1 MSVEESEKKTES
13 EIKMKLGD
21 IIKIESTNPDYN
33 SYFFVE
39 YIDDVIIK
47 IINVENGKKDTI
59 DLDQD
64 GCLTETTIQRIFLH
78 SRSDDDGF
86 ARQNGLLQD
95 TYVKL
100 IFDDNIEITGKITNL
115 EEDMIEILLTG
126 EENEKIYIDF
136 EYKGIP
142 KNIPLKT
149 ITIIEQPSISEVI
162 EKKIIK
168 ETSQETSQETA
179 SIEHGSEGEIYI
191 DIPENPKL
199 DINPP
204 IVFGKEIEFVVDT
217 GLWEQRYGIEMQTTD
232 LLNELLSTIPDS
244 SRTSTVMERVY
255 RIIRRFKE
263 LREQFSVFDENG
275 NVVSSKKVSALY
287 KPLVERMNNL
297 DINLKWII
305 PVVKQKTKLYIKS
318 MNNDEMIE
326 YSDINEEQEEYKN
339 SLEVYK
345 TTNNYPAFY
354 NAVNDMFTPFTQ
366 PLDKKY
372 TVNADLET
380 IVDNLENYYTHVYK
394 DSINTKKKRFFF
406 QRYNLGMT
414 KIGNKEMRSG
424 KSIYMRENMTKN
436 DALSI
441 KSVFMLPKPAI
452 QFSRINL
459 PGTDILSRCG
469 LSHNWMHYFAFL
481 NNRTNFKSIQ
491 LQNIDDEYDY
501 KKENDFLDTAM
512 SFNIPDNPSYE
523 TLLKAIIPMSA
534 SIIRLLK
541 SENIGYNFHDIIS
554 FYEPFMLYLD
564 TITYSGLSKIKEG
577 GPYQEMRFQIL
588 ENIKK
593 YDENFKK
600 KSRKYQSISK
610 SFEHIMQKTISMFVA
625 INLAMENQIKKDYK
639 LNEITTSSEV
649 LNKMLELD
657 NSNFYM
663 SMLSLSNTNL
673 YIPDLA
679 ELLEKSEY
687 GKDTFLKPNLCFT
700 RVIAKKYISIKSLVA
715 DNDNEDIYFDKEYDT
730 TPYNILKKYKEA
742 QAKQSPS
749 DFLDYFTTVLSKEHQ
764 INDEQL
770 AKTIIH
776 GKKKVE
782 ENNYAILVIYPKPI
796 SELSD
801 EEEESVK
808 IEADVKK
815 KVRYF
820 KRIGTR
826 WIEDEDMVDSELTNE
841 LLCNTDKNCSY
852 NKEICNAKETVE
864 NFTEKIKK
872 IQLLREKQI
881 KRIRAL
887 KELKTEE
894 FSLRAFSIG
903 KNIVLPEI
911 KTSPHA
917 ALRDKILGLKDLS
930 TKQEFIQKFVKN
942 FCRKPLANESVDWL
956 YCKETNTKL
965 LPSFF
970 DVLANIFFLD
980 VDLYEERLD
989 IIIATQGTKSDDGDA
1004 IIDKHSGYVIKY
1016 LDYVAQD
1023 EFDENGFVIKT
1034 HSIIEKN
1041 MSEILEDAIHAE
1053 IENNQTMPVV
1063 SEKKHFDNPIHEDIY
1078 KVSKAILKNL
1088 GIEFEKISDTIIS
1101 HTSRIITKY
1110 LASEERYNASIA
1122 GKEKKLKYK
1131 DYKNQQI
1138 FFFTVGITL
1147 IVYQTHIPSFQP
1159 KKTFPGCVYS
1169 LSGYPLDEVSG
1180 NKSGINYLCCVLE
1193 KMKNATTQP
1202 WKSVS
1207 KFTSEKFQE
1216 KISKDFLDKILKDAE
1231 IQHLLTLKRH
1241 YILTSP
1247 EVHHIPLEHRVEKW
1261 SLFQPPLIKSAV
1273 EKTVS
1278 GVSKTIGDEIRDTM
1292 KSGNADQHKYIGTLY
1307 KKIIEHTYLTIDD
1320 INAIVHDIGKDAL
1333 LKAGTIVFLENS
1345 CCESSVNRKVIDY
1358 FTEKTENIQ
1367 KCIDFVEKYEKI
1379 YDEIKSLTIPAFA
1392 AFKLVMSEPPP
1403 PLATVY
1409 NENNIYSAIIHYC
1422 KLKTNLPIP
1431 DDLETICQEKIV
1443 GLETMNMNQ
1452 TIDKLKE
1459 KYKNP
1464 TEIIMEL
1471 MKIISLRNRVEISFS
1486 DEDVPTFDDIFIR
1499 DNIDNLIKTALIND
1513 NTDALTVFLHDSIKT
1528 MQEEIQKYIREYN
1541 KGLKKTDSTNLFK
1554 FIENIHVW
1562 SDYKHMYPFIK
1573 NAVYNVIKVIP
1584 SIINNESLKNMD
1596 MENRNHWGFSG
1607 KHKDVLTGFVE
1618 KYFENVHKFKD
1629 NQNLSSFFKEIHDGE
1644 DFSDIELLVSQLPT
1658 IKFAE
1663 PVMHKIYN
1671 YCYLSVYYKI
1681 IQKSLTYELKI
1692 TLEEEQSTDFGIE
1705 VRAQDNRQYFC
1716 QEVSK
1721 LMADILKMD
1730 MENKKVINFNYAEL
1744 LDKYKKDVNAE
1755 KIQVTTEL
1763 GNMGNFEL
1771 GVENLMKEYKIGK
1784 WKENTG
1790 VFKYDPRYYDN
1801 EVSGGAKVDQG
1812 QVGQVEVE
1820 VDGDADEPNDLE
1832 EGDAENHFDNEM

>member
-1 MSVEESEKKTES
+1 MSVEEMEKKTESGKKTES

-39 YIDDVIIK
+39 YIDDEIIK
-47 IINVENGKKDTI
+47 ITNVENGKKETI

-64 GCLTETTIQRIFLH
+64 GCLTETTIQRIILH
-78 SRSDDDGF
+78 SRSDEDGY
-86 ARQNGLLQD
+86 ARQNGLLQE

-100 IFDDNIEITGKITNL
+100 VFADNIEITGKITTL

-126 EENEKIYIDF
+126 EEDEKIYIDF

-149 ITIIEQPSISEVI
+149 ITIIEQPSVSEVI
-162 EKKIIK
+162 EKKMIQENAIVE
-168 ETSQETSQETA
+168 ETSHETA
-179 SIEHGSEGEIYI
+179 SIEYGSEGEIYI
-191 DIPENPKL
+191 DIPNNPKL
-199 DINPP
+199 DITPP
-204 IVFGKEIEFVVDT
+204 VVFGKEIEFVADT
-217 GLWEQRYGIEMQTTD
+217 GVWEQRYGIEMQTTD
-232 LLNELLSTIPDS
+232 LLNELLSTIPDN

-255 RIIRRFKE
+255 RVIRRFKE

-287 KPLVERMNNL
+287 KPLVERMINL

-305 PVVKQKTKLYIKS
+305 PVVTQKTKLYT
-318 MNNDEMIE
+318 NEENETIE
-326 YSDINEEQEEYKN
+326 NSDINKEIEEYKN
-339 SLEVYK
+339 NLNVYK
-345 TTNNYPAFY
+345 TTNSYPAFY
-354 NAVNDMFTPFTQ
+354 NAVNDMFTPFAQ
-366 PLDKKY
+366 PFDKKY
-372 TVNADLET
+372 TVNAELET

-394 DSINTKKKRFFF
+394 DALNTKKKRFFF

-436 DALSI
+436 DAVSI

-459 PGTDILSRCG
+459 PGTNILSRAG
-469 LSHNWMHYFAFL
+469 LSHNWMYYFAFL
-481 NNRTNFKSIQ
+481 NKRTYFKSIQ
-491 LQNIDDEYDY
+491 LENVDEGYDY
-501 KKENDFLDTAM
+501 KKENDFLDTPI
-512 SFNIPDNPSYE
+512 SFDIPNEPNYE
-523 TLLKAIIPMSA
+523 SLLKTIIPMSA

-541 SENIGYNFHDIIS
+541 SEYIGYNFHDIIS

-577 GPYQEMRFQIL
+577 GPYQEMRIQIL

-593 YDENFKK
+593 YDEEFKK
-600 KSRKYQSISK
+600 KSKKYQSFPK
-610 SFEHIMQKTISMFVA
+610 GFAQKKNSFLSAE
-625 INLAMENQIKKDYK
+625 MEKIYK
-639 LNEITTSSEV
+639 LDETMSSTET

-657 NSNFYM
+657 NSKFYM
-663 SMLSLSNTNL
+663 SNLSLTTTKL
-673 YIPDLA
+673 YTPDLS
-679 ELLEKSEY
+679 ELIEKSEY
-687 GKDTFLKPNLCFT
+687 GKDSFVKQNLCFT
-700 RVIAKKYISIKSLVA
+700 RVIAKKYTSIKSLNA
-715 DNDNEDIYFDKEYDT
+715 DNNEEDIYFDKEYDT
-730 TPYNILKKYKEA
+730 TPYDILKKYKET
-742 QAKQSPS
+742 QSKQSPS
-749 DFLDYFTTVLSKEHQ
+749 DFLDYFTTVLSKEHG

-770 AKTIIH
+770 AKTIIR

-782 ENNYAILVIYPKPI
+782 ENNYAILVIYPQPI
-796 SELSD
+796 SSL
-801 EEEESVK
+801 EEGEEKEVE

-820 KRIGTR
+820 KRVGIR
-826 WIEDEDMVDSELTNE
+826 WIEDTDMADSELTNE

-852 NKEICNAKETVE
+852 SKEVCNAKETTD

-872 IQLLREKQI
+872 TYALREKQI
-881 KRIRAL
+881 KRIRAI
-887 KELKTEE
+887 KEAKNEE
-894 FSLRAFSIG
+894 FSLRAYLIG
-903 KNIVLPEI
+903 KNIILPEI

-917 ALRDKILGLKDLS
+917 ELRDKILGLKTLS

-942 FCRKPLANESVDWL
+942 FCRKSLAHESVDWL

-965 LPSFF
+965 LPNFF
-970 DVLANIFFLD
+970 ELLANIFFLD
-980 VDLYEERLD
+980 VALYEEHLD
-989 IIIATQGTKSDDGDA
+989 MIIATQGTKSDDGDA

-1053 IENNQTMPVV
+1053 IENNQTMPTV
-1063 SEKKHFDNPIHEDIY
+1063 SDKKHFDNPIHEDIY
-1078 KVSKAILKNL
+1078 KVSKAILTNL
-1088 GIEFEKISDTIIS
+1088 GIEFEKIFDTIIS

-1110 LASEERYNASIA
+1110 LASEEKYNASIA
-1122 GKEKKLKYK
+1122 GKEKMLKYK

-1169 LSGYPLDEVSG
+1169 LSGYPLDEISG
-1180 NKSGINYLCCVLE
+1180 DKSGITYLCCVLE
-1193 KMKNATTQP
+1193 KMKNATTYP

-1216 KISKDFLDKILKDAE
+1216 KISKDFLDKILKDSE

-1241 YILTSP
+1241 YLLTSP

-1261 SLFQPPLIKSAV
+1261 ALFQPPLIKSAV

-1292 KSGNADQHKYIGTLY
+1292 KSGNANQHKYIGTLY

-1358 FTEKTENIQ
+1358 FTEKNENIQ
-1367 KCIDFVEKYEKI
+1367 KCIEFVHKYEKI
-1379 YDEIKSLTIPAFA
+1379 YDEIKLLTIPAFA
-1392 AFKLVMSEPPP
+1392 GFKVVRAEPPP
-1403 PLATVY
+1403 PLANVY
-1409 NENNIYSAIIHYC
+1409 NETNIYSAIIHYC

-1431 DDLETICQEKIV
+1431 SYLEPICQEKIV
-1443 GLETMNMNQ
+1443 GLETMNANQ
-1452 TIDKLKE
+1452 AIDKLKE

-1464 TEIIMEL
+1464 AETIAEL
-1471 MKIISLRNRVEISFS
+1471 MKIVSLQNRVEILLD
-1486 DEDVPTFDDIFIR
+1486 DENVDDVFIR
-1499 DNIDNLIKTALIND
+1499 DSIDERIKIALTTE
-1513 NTDALTVFLHDSIKT
+1513 NTDSLMVFLYDSIET
-1528 MQEEIQKYIREYN
+1528 MQKEIQKYIREHN
-1541 KGLKKTDSTNLFK
+1541 RGLKKTDSKNLFE
-1554 FIENIHVW
+1554 FIQKGETW

-1584 SIINNESLKNMD
+1584 SLINNDGLKNMS
-1596 MENRNHWGFSG
+1596 MENKKHWGFSG
-1607 KHKDVLTGFVE
+1607 KHKDNLTGFVE
-1618 KYFENVHKFKD
+1618 NYFEKIRKYIKRERS
-1629 NQNLSSFFKEIHDGE
+1629 LCSFFKEIHDGE
-1644 DFSDIELLVSQLPT
+1644 DFRDIELLVSQLPT
-1658 IKFAE
+1658 IKFEA

-1671 YCYLSVYYKI
+1671 YCYLKVYYTI
-1681 IQKSLTYELKI
+1681 IQKSLTHELNISMVDK
-1692 TLEEEQSTDFGIE
+1692 ESTDFGMME
-1705 VRAQDNRQYFC
+1705 VRVEDNRDYFC

-1721 LMADILKMD
+1721 LMTDILKMD
-1730 MENKKVINFNYAEL
+1730 MENKKMINFNYAEL
-1744 LDKYKKDVNAE
+1744 FDKYKRDANSE
-1755 KIQVTTEL
+1755 KIEITTRL
-1763 GNMGNFEL
+1763 GNMDNFER
-1771 GVENLMKEYKIGK
+1771 GIEDLMKEYKMGD
-1784 WKENTG
+1784 WKEDKG
-1790 VFKYDPRYYDN
+1790 VFQYDPKYYD
-1801 EVSGGAKVDQG
+1801 EEIGVP
-1812 QVGQVEVE
+1812 EE
-1820 VDGDADEPNDLE
+1820 PDESIVLE
-1832 EGDAENHFDNEM
+1832 EGDAENNFDNNE